1 MSSILLD
8 QRFGYYCPLD
18 LDDETICK
26 CRFDWSNAKKFCFCA
41 CDISY
46 LHQKSYLPQMSYLQG
61 LDIEIDPDMFGCRQ
75 QEIGKRSIGQVVS
88 GNRINGLELHFVTWI
103 TAIKGRRPVVDVAK
117 MACD

>member
-8 QRFGYYCPLD
+8 KRFGYYCPLD
-18 LDDETICK
+18 LDDETICN
-26 CRFDWSNAKKFCFCA
+26 CRFDWSDAKKFCFCA
-41 CDISY
+41 CHI
-46 LHQKSYLPQMSYLQG
+46 SYLPQMSYLQG

-88 GNRINGLELHFVTWI
+88 ANRINGLELHFVTWI
-103 TAIKGRRPVVDVAK
+103 TAIKGRRLVVDVAE